1 MEDRTVLRLAIG
13 FVATF
18 YGRHFTYIILYAQV
32 LRGRHTAFFSRL
44 RREIEDL
51 INKLRA
57 SRPRLREA
65 TNATQDALRRI
76 GPLQEAYQRA
86 SASGGD
92 EHEAAVLQME
102 LDELQQDLL
111 RMGHAG
117 TSVIGALDPD
127 RLGSLAREVYLGL
140 AALADAATANGAS
153 RLGITFD
160 IGERVISR
168 VDAVLT
174 PLLYRLLEELRRR
187 SSDVARLLDDPRF
200 ERFPEFFRRA
210 ICSSIGLSLAFH
222 VERTVFAAANA
233 VWGAELLLS
242 GALGLLPYRW
252 QQRALEA
259 GDEAA
264 GQHVRH
270 AALGV
275 LAACG
280 AYYQLLGPG
289 QRLPRALW
297 LVTLLPLVAER
308 WVQGATM
315 AVRM

>member
-1 MEDRTVLRLAIG
+1 MLRLAIG

-65 TNATQDALRRI
+65 TSATQDALRRI

-174 PLLYRLLEELRRR
+174 PLLYRSRSCGGARRMSRGCSTIRALSDSRILPSSDLQLDWAQPRFPRRADRLRRR
-187 SSDVARLLDDPRF
+187 Q
-200 ERFPEFFRRA
+200 RRVGCRA
-210 ICSSIGLSLAFH
+210 ASLRCIGP
-222 VERTVFAAANA
+222 
-233 VWGAELLLS
+233 
-242 GALGLLPYRW
+242 LPYRW

-259 GDEAA
+259 GDEARA
-264 GQHVRH
+264 SM
-270 AALGV
+270 
-275 LAACG
+275 CG
-280 AYYQLLGPG
+280 TRRSAYS
-289 QRLPRALW
+289 PRA
-297 LVTLLPLVAER
+297 
-308 WVQGATM
+308 
-315 AVRM
+315 VRTTSFLGLGSGCRGHCGW